1 MYNQGSLHTFRRAIR
16 RGNNNN
22 TVLKEILKKLLEN
35 HGIGDIS
42 DLKRE
47 KNQNVLSV

>member
-1 MYNQGSLHTFRRAIR
+1 MYKQSLLHTFRRAIR
-16 RGNNNN
+16 RGDNNN

-42 DLKRE
+42 DLKGE
-47 KNQNVLSV
+47 L